1 MQRHVPTHLNP
12 DHNSL
17 DHLQKI
23 KSKARSQVLHVPT
36 AAVVM
41 NAKEM

>member
-17 DHLQKI
+17 DHLQI
-23 KSKARSQVLHVPT
+23 KSEARSQVLHVPT
-36 AAVVM
+36 ADVVM